1 MAKNDRK
8 TRDMRERARL
18 YEARLRFHDERIRRR
33 TRDNVLAGVIGG
45 VVLAGVIALQT
56 VYFTAGPGVP
66 IPEPTETTVVEP
78 TATPTPT
85 TEPTEGIS
93 PSPTTSP

>member
-1 MAKNDRK
+1 M
-8 TRDMRERARL
+8 
-18 YEARLRFHDERIRRR
+18 
-33 TRDNVLAGVIGG
+33 
-45 VVLAGVIALQT
+45 LAGVIALQT